1 MRDAAGPVS
10 YTHLDVYKRQV
21 AGRTQVTKNRTC
33 GMNYY
38 SGMIDLIAGR
48 VADARNEFK
57 ACRETGV
64 TNNMEFT
71 LAGAEL
77 ARMGN

>member
-1 MRDAAGPVS
+1 
-10 YTHLDVYKRQV
+10 
-21 AGRTQVTKNRTC
+21 
-33 GMNYY
+33 MNYY
-38 SGMIDLIAGR
+38 SGMVDLIAGR

-64 TNNMEFT
+64 TEYMEFT

-77 ARMGN
+77 ARMSN